1 VAAGI
6 VIIVVTLGAFGNKNR
21 SLGIITLV
29 FCIYIFSKLMRR
41 LKQMKNAANGSF
53 DRAPLY
59 FICIP
64 IVVALIRFMLIV
76 PAKEYSRSYAIRQSE
91 QLIQDIEAYH
101 KKNGQYPLSLLSV
114 NKDYEP
120 SVIGIKE
127 YHYEP
132 FGNAYNLYFEQ
143 FADELDI
150 KEIVMYNK
158 LDEHAMTSH
167 DMDILEYSGEE
178 LNIRRGDKHKYDLP
192 IPHWKYFKFD

>member
-1 VAAGI
+1 
-6 VIIVVTLGAFGNKNR
+6 
-21 SLGIITLV
+21 
-29 FCIYIFSKLMRR
+29 M
-41 LKQMKNAANGSF
+41 
-53 DRAPLY
+53 
-59 FICIP
+59 
-64 IVVALIRFMLIV
+64 
-76 PAKEYSRSYAIRQSE
+76 RQSE

-120 SVIGIKE
+120 SLIGIKE

-143 FADELDI
+143 FSDELDI

-158 LDEHAMTSH
+158 LNEHAMTSH

-178 LNIRRGDKHKYDLP
+178 LNRLLNLGVYDLK
-192 IPHWKYFKFD
+192 IILF